1 MTNEE
6 LEKYH
11 RIAMDNSELALIA
24 LREGDFEKFRQLSAD
39 AFHNEKKAALGLYN
53 QEVEP
58 SRSVL
63 FRSAAYIALDN
74 ANFIEAQKLYEYALE
89 GEAPEEIKT
98 ELEELKVEI
107 DRIKAENEE
116 LMLASLLY
124 LKRQPKPIRKEDV
137 VKAVAKRSGSFDEKE
152 INLEYI
158 YEYLERQFSIGADKH
173 TTILEEETFEPWIH
187 NKKGSVEMRFWD
199 RYINYLQ
206 LDEKWAPD
214 TIDKLDDITD
224 DVLDHLKDPAAAG
237 SWDKRG
243 MVVGQVQSGKTSNYI
258 GLMCKAAD
266 YGYKIIVV
274 LAGTTNDLRS
284 QTQLRTDIG
293 FLGWDTQVDR
303 SGDNERTNFGAGKYD
318 NSLQAHYF
326 TSSAMDGDFKTTARY
341 ITGTNTRIGYTVVIV
356 KKNSTVLKEFIKW
369 FAARGNP
376 LPDGKVIVRGLPLLL
391 IDDEADNASINV
403 SANGISTINGLIRSL
418 LSLFE
423 KSAYVGYT
431 ATPFANVFIPLT
443 EGEDYAVKGLN
454 IQLPEFWK
462 YSGKDLFPRD
472 FIINIPPPSNYTGPK
487 EIFGIDGEISA
498 DPDKAAAAL
507 PLMRPL
513 MAEDYQ
519 EYFPDKHKKD
529 DKLPEKL
536 PEKLEEAIKSF
547 ILVCAIR
554 RARGQINVHNSM
566 LVHVTR
572 YVRWQNKTASL
583 ITRQLKFYQQQIRY
597 RQGTLIN
604 ELRELYER
612 DFRPTTAEII
622 NMPEFEDL
630 SVFAPDWFE
639 IETQLSKAASKI
651 QVRAI
656 HGDTTQEG
664 LDYDNV
670 TSLDYFTYKDRGGLS
685 VIAVGGN
692 KLSRGLTLEGLSV
705 SYYLRASKMYDTL
718 MQMGR
723 WFGYRPGYV
732 DLCRLYTSEE
742 LIKWYKYITV
752 ASEELRAEFEYMKLE
767 RKSPRKFGM
776 KVRQHP
782 DVLRITAT
790 NKMKSSQEME
800 LTFSAKLRETWC
812 FSRNTLIVTENYKH
826 TFHFINSLGTP
837 EEKNDQPFV
846 WRRENNS
853 SDVIRFLEGYKADNK
868 LEHEKITEYIRE
880 QAKVNFLTNWT
891 IVLISNQKDK
901 KNKLFKA
908 NGEYVSVGL
917 TMRTD
922 AAKGKG
928 SFYEISKSHIIDP
941 RHEFIDFDVTGE
953 GYNRALQLTI
963 EDWKGSQRK
972 NKRPDE
978 PDIPSGKNI
987 RPERPVTEGLLLI
1000 YPLDPRP
1007 KGWENSPLKDPVIG
1021 YAISFPKNDKDKKL
1035 KYRVNEVFQ
1044 EEYGYDDELE
1054 EMDMEEE

>member
-6 LEKYH
+6 LEQYH

-24 LREGDFEKFRQLSAD
+24 LREGDFERFRQLSAD
-39 AFHNEKKAALGLYN
+39 AFHNEKKAALGLYD
-53 QEVEP
+53 QEIEP

-74 ANFIEAQKLYEYALE
+74 ANFTEAQKLYEYALE
-89 GEAPEEIKT
+89 GEVPEEIKT

-107 DRIKAENEE
+107 DRIKAENED
-116 LMLASLLY
+116 LRTAALLL
-124 LKRQPKPIRKEDV
+124 LKRQPAPVSKEDIIN
-137 VKAVAKRSGSFDEKE
+137 AVAKRLGAFDEKE

-173 TTILEEETFEPWIH
+173 TTIEEDFEPWIH
-187 NKKGSVEMRFWD
+187 NKKGAVEMRFWD
-199 RYINYLQ
+199 RYIKYQ
-206 LDEKWAPD
+206 QVDENWAPD
-214 TIDKLDDITD
+214 TTDKLDDITD
-224 DVLDHLKDPAAAG
+224 DILNHLKDPTTSG

-274 LAGTTNDLRS
+274 LAGITNDLRS

-293 FLGWDTQVDR
+293 FLGRDTQVDR
-303 SGDNERTNFGAGKYD
+303 PGSNESRNFGVSKYD
-318 NSLQAHYF
+318 SRPQAHYF

-341 ITGTNTRIGYTVVIV
+341 ITGTNPRSGNIVVVV
-356 KKNSTVLKEFIKW
+356 KKHSTVLKEFIKW
-369 FAARGNP
+369 FADWGDM
-376 LPDGKVIVRGLPLLL
+376 LPDGKKIVRGLPLLL
-391 IDDEADNASINV
+391 IDDEADNGSVNI
-403 SANGISTINGLIRSL
+403 SAKSISTINGLIRSL

-443 EGEDYAVKGLN
+443 EGEDYASKGLN
-454 IQLPEFWK
+454 IQLPKFWEH
-462 YSGKDLFPRD
+462 SGKDLFPKD

-498 DPDKAAAAL
+498 DPEKAEKGLPLVRPLLEQDYQRYFSDEHGIDDELPDAL
-507 PLMRPL
+507 PDNL
-513 MAEDYQ
+513 A
-519 EYFPDKHKKD
+519 
-529 DKLPEKL
+529 
-536 PEKLEEAIKSF
+536 EAIKSF

-566 LVHVTR
+566 LVHVTL
-572 YVRWQNKTASL
+572 YVRWQNKIASL
-583 ITRQLKFYQQQIRY
+583 ITRQLKFYQQQIRQ
-597 RQGTLIN
+597 RQGKLID
-604 ELRELYER
+604 ELRELYKR
-612 DFRPTTAEII
+612 DFIPTTAEIV
-622 NMPEFEDL
+622 NMPEFEDS
-630 SVFAPDWFE
+630 SVFSPDWFE
-639 IETQLSKAASKI
+639 IETQLRKAASKI

-664 LDYDNV
+664 LDFDNV
-670 TSLDYFTYKDRGGLS
+670 TSLDYYDYRRTGLS

-705 SYYLRASKMYDTL
+705 SYYLRATKMYDTL

-752 ASEELRAEFEYMKLE
+752 ASEELRADFEEMKRQ
-767 RKSPRKFGM
+767 RKSPRNFGL

-782 DVLRITAT
+782 DVLKITAT
-790 NKMKSSQEME
+790 NKMRSSQEME
-800 LTFSAKLRETWC
+800 LTFSDKLRETWC
-812 FSRNTLIVTENYKH
+812 FSRNSAIVSGNFKH
-826 TFHFINSLGTP
+826 TSRFINSLGIP
-837 EEKNDQPFV
+837 REKNEQPFV
-846 WRRENNS
+846 WYRESNS
-853 SDVIRFLEGYKADNK
+853 SDVVRFLDGYKADDR
-868 LEHEKITEYIRE
+868 LEHQKITEYIRE

-891 IVLISNQKDK
+891 IVLISNQKNK
-901 KNKLFKA
+901 KNDLFKA
-908 NGEYVSVGL
+908 NGEYISVGL

-922 AAKGKG
+922 AAEGKG
-928 SFYEISKSHIIDP
+928 NYYEIIKSHIIDP
-941 RHEFIDFDVTGE
+941 RHEFVDFDVTSE
-953 GYNRALQLTI
+953 AYNRALQLTI
-963 EDWKGSQRK
+963 EDWRK
-972 NKRPDE
+972 SERKKKRPDP

-1000 YPLDPRP
+1000 YPLDPKP
-1007 KGWENSPLKDPVIG
+1007 KGWENSPLKEPVIG
-1021 YAISFPKNDKDKKL
+1021 YAISFPRNEDDKKL
-1035 KYRVNEVFQ
+1035 KYKVNKVFREEYNYTDEPETQ
-1044 EEYGYDDELE
+1044 EEE
-1054 EMDMEEE
+1054 MEE